1 MKQKNN
7 TLMIKLVSLLTTIYS
22 RVDFVKNYALCF
34 SYFYLFLMQ
43 LIDTTKEAD
52 GDRNLINQK
61 ILLIIFRCWKSFSKY
76 AIEIFVSISEIECL
90 LTPRLSEE
98 FRWGFF
104 CNCTGGKTRNIK
116 DDSAQEIYNNISK
129 TAVKHLGSNK
139 SIQTTCRAT
148 SGIKDIRDNFDGTTK
163 IHKSSTRHTER
174 SSHSDEIEMIGDL
187 LEFKP
192 FSFESGC
199 LHKNFAT
206 IKSSPSRYIK
216 IVEHHIWLN
225 THIKQLSGQI

>member
-1 MKQKNN
+1 MLLEFLYQFQKLN
-7 TLMIKLVSLLTTIYS
+7 
-22 RVDFVKNYALCF
+22 A
-34 SYFYLFLMQ
+34 YLHQGYLRNF
-43 LIDTTKEAD
+43 D
-52 GDRNLINQK
+52 GD
-61 ILLIIFRCWKSFSKY
+61 
-76 AIEIFVSISEIECL
+76 
-90 LTPRLSEE
+90 
-98 FRWGFF
+98 FF

-163 IHKSSTRHTER
+163 IHKSSTLHTER

-192 FSFESGC
+192 FSFESGR
-199 LHKNFAT
+199 LHENFAT

-216 IVEHHIWLN
+216 MVEHHIWLN